1 VSRSDTKNQETEE
14 AAMAEQPDAS
24 KYIADLVARA
34 RKAQGVI
41 EFATQEQ
48 VDEMATRVAWS
59 GVRPDFA
66 DEYTKFCAEETR
78 MGYAPHKYGKLMT
91 KVKGALRDMKGQK
104 SVGIV
109 EDDKE
114 KGIIKIAKPMGVV
127 GALIPVTNG
136 EATPFVKAI
145 CAIKTRNAI
154 IMAPHP
160 RAQKTNDKAVA
171 QMRGVL
177 KKHGWPED
185 LIIGIEDV
193 SVDKSKELMRQ
204 CDIILATGGG
214 GMVKAAYSSGT
225 PSQGVGAGNAMCIVD
240 ETADLKDAADKIMRS
255 KTFDYATSCST
266 ENSVAIHEGVYDAM
280 VKELQAAGGYLCS
293 PEEKK
298 KLQAAM
304 WDEKGVLSRDIV
316 AQSAEKIAG
325 LAGIKLPKDKSFII
339 VEETGVGKGYP
350 FSAEKLS
357 VTTTLYKWKIF
368 DEAIDL
374 VNRMTAFSGPGH
386 SCGIHTF
393 NEMRIR
399 ELSHKVRVS
408 RIMIRQ
414 PQCLANSGAWTN
426 GMPMSMT
433 LGCGSWGGNSTSSN
447 VTWEHLLNYTW
458 VSYPIPSTQP
468 TDEELFGKV
477 MHED

>member
-1 VSRSDTKNQETEE
+1 
-14 AAMAEQPDAS
+14 MAEDQDAA
-24 KYIADLVARA
+24 KYIADLIARA
-34 RKAQGVI
+34 RKAQAEI

-48 VDEMATRVAWS
+48 VDDMATRVAWS

-66 DEYTKFCAEETR
+66 QKYTKFCTEETG
-78 MGYAPHKYGKLMT
+78 MGYQPHKYGKQMT
-91 KVKGALRDMKGQK
+91 KVKGTLRDMKGKK

-109 EDDKE
+109 HHDKE
-114 KGIIKIAKPMGVV
+114 NGIIKIAKPVGVI

-145 CAIKTRNAI
+145 SAIKTRNAV

-160 RAQKTNDKAVA
+160 RAQTTNNMAVV
-171 QMRGVL
+171 QMRKVL
-177 KKHGWPED
+177 KKHDWPED
-185 LIIGIEDV
+185 LIIGVEEV
-193 SVDKSKELMRQ
+193 TVDKSKELMKQ
-204 CDIILATGGG
+204 CDLILATGGG

-225 PSQGVGAGNAMCIVD
+225 PAYGVGAGNAVCIVD
-240 ETADLKDAADKIMRS
+240 EDADLKDAADKIMRS
-255 KTFDYATSCST
+255 KIFDYATSCST
-266 ENSVAIHEGVYDAM
+266 ENSVVIHESLYDKM
-280 VKELQAAGGYLCS
+280 VKELEAVGGYLCS
-293 PEEKK
+293 AEEKK
-298 KLQAAM
+298 MLQATM
-304 WDEKGVLSRDIV
+304 WDPDKGVLNREIV
-316 AQSAEKIAG
+316 AQPAEKIAG
-325 LAGIKLPKDKSFII
+325 LAGIKLPKGKSFIM

-350 FSAEKLS
+350 FSGEKLS
-357 VTTTLYKWKIF
+357 VTTTLYKWKSF

-374 VNRMTAFSGPGH
+374 VNRITTFSGPGH

-393 NEMRIR
+393 NEMHIR
-399 ELSHKVRVS
+399 ELSNKVRVS

-426 GMPMSMT
+426 GIPMSMT
-433 LGCGSWGGNSTSSN
+433 LGCGPWGGNTTNSN

-468 TDEELFGKV
+468 TDEELFGTV

>member
-1 VSRSDTKNQETEE
+1 
-14 AAMAEQPDAS
+14 MAEDQDAA

-34 RKAQGVI
+34 RKAQAEI

-48 VDEMATRVAWS
+48 VDDLATRIAWS

-66 DEYTKFCAEETR
+66 QEYTKFCAEETR
-78 MGYAPHKYGKLMT
+78 MGYQPHKYGKQMT
-91 KVKGALRDMKGQK
+91 KVKGTLRDMKGKK

-109 EDDKE
+109 HHDRE
-114 KGIIKIAKPMGVV
+114 KGIIKIAKPVGVI

-145 CAIKTRNAI
+145 SAIKTRNAV

-160 RAQKTNDKAVA
+160 RAQKTNKMAVA
-171 QMRGVL
+171 QMRKVL

-185 LIIGIEDV
+185 LIIG
-193 SVDKSKELMRQ
+193 VDDITVEKSKELMKQ
-204 CDIILATGGG
+204 CDLILATGGG

-225 PSQGVGAGNAMCIVD
+225 PAYGVGAGNAVCIVD
-240 ETADLKDAADKIMRS
+240 EDADLKDAADKIMRS

-266 ENSVAIHEGVYDAM
+266 ENSVAIHESLYGEM
-280 VKELQAAGGYLCS
+280 VKELEAVGGYLCS
-293 PEEKK
+293 AEEKK

-304 WDEKGVLSRDIV
+304 WDPEKGVLNREIV
-316 AQSAEKIAG
+316 AQPAEKIAA
-325 LAGIKLPKDKSFII
+325 LAGIELPKGKSFIM

-350 FSAEKLS
+350 FSGEKLS
-357 VTTTLYKWKIF
+357 VTTTLYRWKSF

-374 VNRMTAFSGPGH
+374 VNRITAFSGPGH

-393 NEMRIR
+393 NEMHIR

-433 LGCGSWGGNSTSSN
+433 LGCGPWGGNTTNSN

-458 VSYPIPSTQP
+458 VSYPIASTQP
-468 TDEELFGKV
+468 TDEELFGTV

>member
-1 VSRSDTKNQETEE
+1 
-14 AAMAEQPDAS
+14 MAEDQDAA
-24 KYIADLVARA
+24 KYIAELIARA
-34 RKAQGVI
+34 RKAQAVI

-48 VDEMATRVAWS
+48 VDDLATRVAWS

-66 DEYTKFCAEETR
+66 EPYTKFCAEETR
-78 MGYAPHKYGKLMT
+78 MGIPAHKYGKQMT
-91 KVKGALRDMKGQK
+91 KVKGTLRDMKGKK

-109 EDDKE
+109 YHDKE
-114 KGIIKIAKPMGVV
+114 TGIIRIAKPVGVI

-145 CAIKTRNAI
+145 SAIKTRNAI

-160 RAQKTNDKAVA
+160 RAQKTNDMAVV
-171 QMRGVL
+171 QMRKVL

-185 LIIGIEDV
+185 LIIGVEGI
-193 SVDKSKELMRQ
+193 SVDKSKELMKQ
-204 CDIILATGGG
+204 CDLILATGGG

-225 PSQGVGAGNAMCIVD
+225 PAYGVGAGNAVCIVD
-240 ETADLKDAADKIMRS
+240 EDADLKDAADKIMRS
-255 KTFDYATSCST
+255 KTFDHATSCST
-266 ENSVAIHEGVYDAM
+266 ENSIAIHEKIYDKTI
-280 VKELQAAGGYLCS
+280 KELEAVGGYLCNA
-293 PEEKK
+293 EEKK

-304 WDEKGVLSRDIV
+304 WDPEKGVLSREIV
-316 AQSAEKIAG
+316 AQPVGKIAD
-325 LAGIKLPKDKSFII
+325 LAGIKLPEGKSFIM
-339 VEETGVGKGYP
+339 VEETGVGKDYP
-350 FSAEKLS
+350 FSGEKLS
-357 VTTTLYKWKIF
+357 VTTTLYKWKSF

-374 VNRMTAFSGPGH
+374 VNRITTYSGPGH

-393 NEMRIR
+393 NEMHIR
-399 ELSHKVRVS
+399 ELSDKVRVS

-433 LGCGSWGGNSTSSN
+433 LGCGPWGGNTTNAN

-468 TDEELFGKV
+468 SDEELFGTV
-477 MHED
+477 MQEE

>member
-1 VSRSDTKNQETEE
+1 
-14 AAMAEQPDAS
+14 MAEAQDAA
-24 KYIADLVARA
+24 KYIAGLVGRA
-34 RKAQGVI
+34 RKAQKAI

-48 VDEMATRVAWS
+48 VDDMATRIAWS

-66 DEYTKFCAEETR
+66 EGYCRFCAEETG
-78 MGYAPHKYGKLMT
+78 MGLQHHKYGKLMT
-91 KVKGALRDMKGQK
+91 KVKGTLRDMKGKK

-109 EDDKE
+109 EHNRQT
-114 KGIIKIAKPMGVV
+114 GIVKIAKPVGVI

-145 CAIKTRNAI
+145 SALKTRNAI

-171 QMRGVL
+171 QMRKVL

-185 LIIGIEDV
+185 LIIGIEEIT
-193 SVDKSKELMRQ
+193 VDKSKELMKQ
-204 CDIILATGGG
+204 CDLILATGGA
-214 GMVKAAYSSGT
+214 GMVRAAYSSGT
-225 PSQGVGAGNAMCIVD
+225 PAYGVGAGNAVCIVD
-240 ETADLKDAADKIMRS
+240 EDADLKDAADKIMRS
-255 KTFDYATSCST
+255 KTFDHATSCST
-266 ENSVAIHEGVYDAM
+266 ENSIIIHEKLYAKM
-280 VKELQAAGGYLCS
+280 IEELKAVGGYLCNA
-293 PEEKK
+293 EEKN

-304 WDEKGVLSRDIV
+304 WNEKGVLNREVV
-316 AQSAEKIAG
+316 AQPAEKIAS
-325 LAGIKLPKDKSFII
+325 LAGIDLPQGKSFIM
-339 VEETGVGKGYP
+339 VEETGIGEGYP

-357 VTTTLYKWKIF
+357 VTTTLYKWKSF
-368 DEAIDL
+368 AEAIDM
-374 VNRMTAFSGPGH
+374 VNRITAFSGPGH

-393 NEMRIR
+393 NEMHIR
-399 ELSHKVRVS
+399 ELFLKARVS

-433 LGCGSWGGNSTSSN
+433 LGCGPWGGNTTNAN

-477 MHED
+477 MDEE

>member
-1 VSRSDTKNQETEE
+1 
-14 AAMAEQPDAS
+14 MAEDQDAA
-24 KYIADLVARA
+24 KYIAGLVARA
-34 RKAQGVI
+34 RKAQAEI

-48 VDEMATRVAWS
+48 VDDMATRVAWS

-66 DEYTKFCAEETR
+66 QKYTKFCTEETR
-78 MGYAPHKYGKLMT
+78 MGYQPHKYGKQMT
-91 KVKGALRDMKGQK
+91 KVKGTLRDMKGKK

-109 EDDKE
+109 YHDKE
-114 KGIIKIAKPMGVV
+114 KGIIKIAKPVGVI

-145 CAIKTRNAI
+145 SAIKTRNAVI
-154 IMAPHP
+154 TAPHP
-160 RAQKTNDKAVA
+160 RAQKTNNMAVA
-171 QMRGVL
+171 HMRKVL
-177 KKHGWPED
+177 KNHGWPED
-185 LIIGIEDV
+185 LIIGVEDIT
-193 SVDKSKELMRQ
+193 VDKSKELMKQ
-204 CDIILATGGG
+204 CDVILATGGG

-225 PSQGVGAGNAMCIVD
+225 PAYGVGAGNSVCIVD
-240 ETADLKDAADKIMRS
+240 EDADLKDAADKIMRS

-266 ENSVAIHEGVYDAM
+266 ENSVAIHESLYDKM
-280 VKELQAAGGYLCS
+280 VKELEAVGGYLCS
-293 PEEKK
+293 AEEKK
-298 KLQAAM
+298 KLQATM
-304 WDEKGVLSRDIV
+304 WDPEKGILNREIV
-316 AQSAEKIAG
+316 AQPAEKIAG
-325 LAGIKLPKDKSFII
+325 LAGIKLPKDKSFIM
-339 VEETGVGKGYP
+339 VEETDVGKGYP
-350 FSAEKLS
+350 FSGEKLS
-357 VTTTLYKWKIF
+357 VTTTLYKWKSF

-374 VNRMTAFSGPGH
+374 VNRITTFSGPGH

-393 NEMRIR
+393 NEMHIR

-433 LGCGSWGGNSTSSN
+433 LGCGPWGGNTTNSN

-468 TDEELFGKV
+468 TDEELFGRV
-477 MHED
+477 MYED